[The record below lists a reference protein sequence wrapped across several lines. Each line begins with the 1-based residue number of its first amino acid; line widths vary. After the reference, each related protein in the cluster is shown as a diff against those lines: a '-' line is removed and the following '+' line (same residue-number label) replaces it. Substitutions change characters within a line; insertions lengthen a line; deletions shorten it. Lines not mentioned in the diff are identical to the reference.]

1 MRLLLER
8 GFSNY
13 SCLSSLTYPVPA
25 WGTQLMECSCELKKP
40 FYLWQQGPQTCDY
53 MEEYITSQ
61 NKRQPTRFSS
71 QGMVGRGKQDG
82 EELRAKHRDDMCSPP
97 HTSSLSK
104 RGKLRSR
111 GGRLWE
117 RSPHSCPASA
127 WREPSSLENAG
138 QEEVTVSLSGL
149 SSLVVYI

>member
-53 MEEYITSQ
+53 MEEYTTSQ

-82 EELRAKHRDDMCSPP
+82 EELRQQSIEMTCAPHPIPPAWAREENSEVEGADSGRDRLTAVLHQLGENPRHLRMQV
-97 HTSSLSK
+97 
-104 RGKLRSR
+104 RRRSR
-111 GGRLWE
+111 FL
-117 RSPHSCPASA
+117 
-127 WREPSSLENAG
+127 
-138 QEEVTVSLSGL
+138 
-149 SSLVVYI
+149 